1 MVQTPL
7 FLLAVLYA
15 VAGSCYLAG
24 TLREILDIN
33 DLPLICC
40 VRLMYAF
47 VYGFLPCLIFWKE
60 ASGERNLAWYD
71 YSADGLFHLYFLFF
85 FSVLAYPLLLLFYRA
100 VHRDGLAREDA
111 HRAVREADLRCR
123 EDRHVLLCGAVT
135 LAVGLV
141 SLLLWTRAYGS
152 VYQFILNA
160 SAIRSGKGSVSNP
173 FAFMKYL
180 AKAVEIA
187 AFALLAAF
195 LVNRPRG
202 WDRVLHLALLA
213 LAGWAAVLYLLASD
227 GRTVIAM
234 SALAVIV
241 LLLRHR
247 RGEQIGGYLTAAALA
262 AAAALVLTMSADA
275 FTRYFRTGVWAARG
289 TGILDAIVDEFQFV
303 YSAQGYAIQAALS
316 GSLELKFLDDLL
328 IAVTRWIPSRFLPIS
343 LPDTVWAYN
352 TANIYGSSASGTS
365 PTDLLSTG
373 IYYFGLAGVVIW
385 PAVFGAAV
393 GLMQNLLDRDR
404 SYRVSP
410 YYALLVGACIH
421 AVSHNQLSS
430 FVLALFPAFLYYLV
444 SRCVAWLRREDP

>member
-1 MVQTPL
+1 MVQAQL

-15 VAGSCYLAG
+15 VAGACYLAG
-24 TLREILDIN
+24 TLREILDTN
-33 DLPLICC
+33 ELPLICC

-47 VYGFLPCLIFWKE
+47 VYGFLPFLIFWKE
-60 ASGERNLAWYD
+60 ANGERNLAWYD
-71 YSADGLFHLYFLFF
+71 YSADGIFHLYFMFF

-100 VHRDGLAREDA
+100 VHGDGVARTDSF
-111 HRAVREADLRCR
+111 RAAREADLRCR
-123 EDRHVLLCGAVT
+123 EDRHVLLCGVAT
-135 LAVGLV
+135 LVIGLV

-160 SAIRSGKGSVSNP
+160 SSIRSGKSGVSNSL
-173 FAFMKYL
+173 AFMKYL

-187 AFALLAAF
+187 AYALLAAF

-202 WDRVLHLALLA
+202 WSRVLYLAVLA
-213 LAGWAAVLYLLASD
+213 LAVWATVLYLLASD

-234 SALAVIV
+234 SAVAVIV

-247 RGEQIGGYLTAAALA
+247 RGERIGRYLAVAALA
-262 AAAALVLTMSADA
+262 AAAALALTISADT
-275 FTRYFRTGVWAARG
+275 FTRYFRTGVWQLRE
-289 TGILDAIVDEFQFV
+289 TGFLDSIINEFQFV
-303 YSAQGYAIQAALS
+303 YSAQGYAIHAALS
-316 GSLELKFLDDLL
+316 GSLESKFLDDLL

-373 IYYFGLAGVVIW
+373 IYYFGLVGVVVW

-393 GLMQNLLDRDR
+393 GLMQNLLDRDN

-410 YYALLVGACIH
+410 YYALLVGTCIH

-444 SRCVAWLRREDP
+444 SRGVALLRPEDS